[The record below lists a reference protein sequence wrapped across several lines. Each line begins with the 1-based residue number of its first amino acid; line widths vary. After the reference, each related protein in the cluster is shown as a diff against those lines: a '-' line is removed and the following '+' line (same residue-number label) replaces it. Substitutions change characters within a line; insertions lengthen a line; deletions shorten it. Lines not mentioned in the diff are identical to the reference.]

1 MRRAIL
7 LAMAVLVLCAAGLG
21 CAKRVPW
28 EGPLE
33 ARRTMVLTFK
43 DGSEIRG
50 KINIDEKVELTT
62 GGNVYR
68 GVIEDLTD
76 EEIEL
81 RDCRFVRRQ
90 GGSQAEEERLSQARV
105 DLGMENI
112 DSIVLQRADI
122 KSTEHV
128 KVDGLKTASRSVF
141 WVVAGMASALLLAEK
156 S

>member
-1 MRRAIL
+1 MRHAVL
-7 LAMAVLVLCAAGLG
+7 LAMAVLVLCAAGAG
-21 CAKRVPW
+21 CTKRIPW

-33 ARRTMVLTFK
+33 ARKTMVLVFA

-50 KINIDEKVELTT
+50 KINLDESVELTHQ
-62 GGNVYR
+62 GAIYR

-76 EEIEL
+76 QEIEL

-90 GGSQAEEERLSQARV
+90 GVSEAEEQRLTRARV

-112 DSIVLQRADI
+112 ESLVLEREDIVA
-122 KSTEHV
+122 TEHV
-128 KVDGLKTASRSVF
+128 RVDGLKTASRSVF
-141 WVVAGMASALLLAEK
+141 WIVSGVVAGLLLAEK